1 MTRSKSETYMVYW
14 SKMMKKIMAVLKYC
28 KGEKEKCTLPSIHLD
43 IFCQSVLY
51 KNKIQLFKIHD
62 QISSFSSQ
70 KM

>member
-1 MTRSKSETYMVYW
+1 
-14 SKMMKKIMAVLKYC
+14 MAVLKYC
-28 KGEKEKCTLPSIHLD
+28 KGEKEMCTLPSIHLD
-43 IFCQSVLY
+43 IFCQNVLY